1 MWTMQNGEVCVLFI
15 KCHVVAGTDIIKYDV
30 EWHLVMKIHPLKCKL
45 VNCPFEVWVLKPTFV
60 PLPLPHFFWWEGQ
73 MFLMDFE
80 NNRSQGYSFHTH
92 SFLLFHFTFCFLM
105 RLTFILL
112 SPNVWDF
119 IISLLI
125 FEVTAVFLTIHHTF
139 PLEGEE
145 KKKTT
150 IKHFLLESILCIMAL
165 IFINEVYHKS
175 SFPVYLW
182 WIPVPLKKGVYAFWL
197 PCLWTLESSWLHS
210 TVKAKTWFSPGGLL
224 IVFSEVFN
232 IPCNTN
238 N

>member
-145 KKKTT
+145 KKKQPLSISYSNRFFVSWLWYLSMKFT
-150 IKHFLLESILCIMAL
+150 ISHHFLCTCDESQSLWRRGSML
-165 IFINEVYHKS
+165 S
-175 SFPVYLW
+175 DSPVC
-182 WIPVPLKKGVYAFWL
+182 G
-197 PCLWTLESSWLHS
+197 H
-210 TVKAKTWFSPGGLL
+210 
-224 IVFSEVFN
+224 
-232 IPCNTN
+232 
-238 N
+238 

>member
-1 MWTMQNGEVCVLFI
+1 MWTMQNGEACVLFI
-15 KCHVVAGTDIIKYDV
+15 KCHVVAGTDIMKYDA

-60 PLPLPHFFWWEGQ
+60 PLPLPHFFWWKGQ

-80 NNRSQGYSFHTH
+80 RTTDLRVTLSTH

-105 RLTFILL
+105 RLTFISL
-112 SPNVWDF
+112 SPEVWDF
-119 IISLLI
+119 IISLPV
-125 FEVTAVFLTIHHTF
+125 FELRAVFLTHII
-139 PLEGEE
+139 PSPWKER
-145 KKKTT
+145 KKTT
-150 IKHFLLESILCIMAL
+150 IKHFLLELILCIMAL
-165 IFINEVYHKS
+165 IFINEFYHKP

-182 WIPVPLKKGVYAFWL
+182 WISVPLKKGVYAFWL
-197 PCLWTLESSWLHS
+197 PCMWTLESSWLRS

-224 IVFSEVFN
+224 IVFSEVVN
-232 IPCNTN
+232 IPCSTN